1 MIERPSK
8 LNILVCVQTT
18 ESTVTA
24 KSSPVRARPGAAAH
38 TADVVEV
45 HADVPQD
52 KSATVAVGVVSLVPK
67 ESPLTAT
74 KPPSVA
80 AVLEARERLTTGAV
94 CVQITDAKTHIE
106 F

>member
-1 MIERPSK
+1 M
-8 LNILVCVQTT
+8 LVCVQTT
-18 ESTVTA
+18 KSTVTA

-38 TADVVEV
+38 TADVIEV

-52 KSATVAVGVVSLVPK
+52 KSPTVAVGVMSLVPK

-74 KPPSVA
+74 KPPSVV
-80 AVLEARERLTTGAV
+80 AVLVARERLTTGAV
-94 CVQITDAKTHIE
+94 CVQMVSVITDAKTQIE